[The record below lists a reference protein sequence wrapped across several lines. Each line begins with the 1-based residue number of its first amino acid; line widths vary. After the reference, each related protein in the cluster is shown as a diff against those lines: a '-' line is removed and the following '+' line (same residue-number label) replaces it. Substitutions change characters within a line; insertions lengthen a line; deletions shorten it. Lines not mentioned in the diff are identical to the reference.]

1 MRRVVKAS
9 LLVLLLIFLQSS
21 WSLRAET
28 AAIHLYQRFGAP
40 VMSYVATCRFT
51 PTCSNHALQVLQED
65 GFWKGNF
72 RVVQRLIE
80 CSPIGFIFSS

>member
-1 MRRVVKAS
+1 MRRVAKAS
-9 LLVLLLIFLQSS
+9 LLVLLLILLQSS

-51 PTCSNHALQVLQED
+51 PTCSHYALQALQED
-65 GFWKGNF
+65 GFWKGNL
-72 RVVQRLIE
+72 RVVQRLID
-80 CSPIGFIFSS
+80 CSPIGFIFSP